1 MILLS
6 ASFDEP
12 YKTCYDHAIVIG
24 VTHFSAVQEKFD
36 FWEKSNF
43 WGNCGTFLLS
53 TFEFW

>member
-12 YKTCYDHAIVIG
+12 YKTCYDHAIIIG

-36 FWEKSNF
+36 FW
-43 WGNCGTFLLS
+43 GNCVTFLLL